1 MPARPL
7 SQRGPVYAGAASVR
21 ITPPLGVELAGSFS
35 RLLATAIH
43 DDLYAHALVL
53 DNGAVRLALVS
64 LDLICIPGHLVAQ
77 GRRLIEARCGIPPGH
92 VLIACTHTHSAPA
105 TTGLLGADPDPTY
118 VAELP
123 ERIAAAVALAASQAR
138 PARLGWATGHEPRVS
153 FNRRY
158 HMRDGTV
165 RMNPGRANPDILRP
179 AGPIDSEIGVLYAE
193 ALDGQPVAV
202 VVSFAL
208 HYVGVD
214 SSTEVSADYFGH
226 FARQMQE
233 RYGRD
238 FQTIFFNGC
247 SGDINAIDVANPH
260 QLAGHREAARV
271 AAILA
276 DDVHALLARM
286 ALTADAVLGAVQRWP
301 VLPRRSQTAEDIELA
316 RRILANPPERPRAGG
331 IPSEGPFSW
340 VTGQPIPDAQLQQY
354 AREVLHL
361 AAMPEQIQTE
371 VQALRVGEATIVA
384 LPGEIFVELGLAIK
398 ARSPFATT
406 LLVELA
412 NDYIGYVPTTKAFLE
427 GGYETWAARSALPAP
442 GAGELLVEHATA
454 TLAALQA

>member
-1 MPARPL
+1 MSARTQPL
-7 SQRGPVYAGAASVR
+7 HGPIRAGAAAVAT
-21 ITPPLGVELAGSFS
+21 TPPLGVELAGSFT
-35 RLLATAIH
+35 RRVAAAIH

-77 GRRLIEARCGIPPGH
+77 ARRLIEARCGIPPGH

-105 TTGLLGADPDPTY
+105 TTGLLGAEPDPAYT
-118 VAELP
+118 AELP
-123 ERIAAAVALAASQAR
+123 ERIAAAVALAAAR
-138 PARLGWATGHEPRVS
+138 TQPARLGWAVGHEPRVS

-165 RMNPGRANPDILRP
+165 RMNPGRGNPDIVRP
-179 AGPIDSEIGVLYAE
+179 AGPIDPEIGVLYAE
-193 ALDGQPVAV
+193 ALDDRPIAIA
-202 VVSFAL
+202 VSFAL

-214 SSTEVSADYFGH
+214 SATEVSADYFGH
-226 FARQMQE
+226 FARHMQE

-276 DDVHALLARM
+276 DDVAALLARM
-286 ALTADAVLGAVQRWP
+286 ALTEEAVLGAVQRWP
-301 VLPRRSQTAEDIELA
+301 VLPRRRQTALDVELA

-340 VTGQPIPDAQLQQY
+340 VTGQPIPDGQLRQY
-354 AREVLHL
+354 ALEVLHL
-361 AAMPEQIQTE
+361 AAMPEHIQTE
-371 VQALRVGEATIVA
+371 VQALRVGEAAIVA

-398 ARSPFATT
+398 ARSPFAPT
-406 LLVELA
+406 LLAELA
-412 NDYIGYVPTTKAFLE
+412 NDYIGYVPTTKAFHE

-454 TLAALQA
+454 ALAALQG